1 MKRIRGNVFAKGIR
15 ADREGSVL
23 TGDLSKRKAIR
34 RAEELILMLRD
45 IRSCRISADEDDEI
59 AEIHVV
65 ADNSGRPP
73 KLIARDVEGCLSAE
87 LGLRVDY
94 RKIGVVIIDS
104 DEEGSDEEPDSGT
117 EFSERDEEDDLT
129 AEDQKGDFESG
140 GRSGKGETD
149 MRDKGEYELEFLE
162 EDSRI
167 RFRGM
172 NLKVGEELVDVYVKL
187 EKDGVQVVGTA
198 DAVKQHKPFFKLIA
212 AATLDAVTK
221 LLDEKFHL
229 CLSGIEQVSV
239 SEREA
244 LVVSIQVVDE
254 GIVSYLSG
262 SAFIGRDS
270 NEAAALAVLDAINRP
285 FGRWKSRRRVHYKIR

>member
-1 MKRIRGNVFAKGIR
+1 
-15 ADREGSVL
+15 
-23 TGDLSKRKAIR
+23 
-34 RAEELILMLRD
+34 MLRD

-59 AEIHVV
+59 TEIHVV

-104 DEEGSDEEPDSGT
+104 DEEGSDEEERSGP
-117 EFSERDEEDDLT
+117 ELIERDEEDDLM

>member
-1 MKRIRGNVFAKGIR
+1 M
-15 ADREGSVL
+15 

-65 ADNSGRPP
+65 ADNSGRSP
-73 KLIARDVEGCLSAE
+73 KLIARDVEGCLKAE
-87 LGLRVDY
+87 LGLKVDY
-94 RKIGVVIIDS
+94 RKIGVVIMDS
-104 DEEGSDEEPDSGT
+104 DEEEGGEEGSNSAHELSG
-117 EFSERDEEDDLT
+117 RDKEDDIEIDQQSEAVEP
-129 AEDQKGDFESG
+129 AEW
-140 GRSGKGETD
+140 SGKGENEV
-149 MRDKGEYELEFLE
+149 RDKGEYELEFLE

-172 NLKVGEELVDVYVKL
+172 NLKVGEDLVDVYVKL
-187 EKDGVQVVGTA
+187 EKGGVQVVGTA

-239 SEREA
+239 SDREA
-244 LVVSIQVVDE
+244 IVVSIQVVDDGKVE
-254 GIVSYLSG
+254 YLSG
-262 SAFIGRDS
+262 SAFIGRDP
-270 NEAAALAVLDAINRP
+270 NETAALAVLDAINRP
-285 FGRWKSRRRVHYKIR
+285 FGRWKSRRRVHYRIR